1 MFARLGS
8 FSVRFRWYIIAA
20 WIVVAVVLTL
30 LAPSINDV
38 SVTDERAFLKQDV
51 PSLQANELLKEYFPD
66 LVALSTAVLVVD
78 AGEGGVVTA
87 PDVSD
92 YIESITEWLTAP
104 DAPEA
109 IEDVWSPTHEDQLT
123 RAGMTSDDKQVALIL
138 VRFNAIATE
147 PVTQEALTDIRERLA
162 EPPAGVTAY
171 LTGDGPI
178 LDAYSTE
185 SIRSMDSVTLIT
197 ILLVLVILL
206 LIYRSPVSP
215 FIPLATI
222 GISYLISRGV
232 IAYLG
237 SGPLTISMYTNV
249 FLIVVL
255 FGAGTDYCLFL
266 ISRFREE
273 MGNSESAA
281 PAVRT
286 TVRAVG
292 ETISS
297 SAGTVI
303 VGLAMMVF
311 AELGLYNTTGPAIAI
326 GVGITLLAG
335 LTLIPA
341 LLAVLGPRA
350 FWPRKTA
357 KVRDEG
363 TWSRWATAVVKRP
376 VLALVLPV
384 VVLVP
389 LAWYG
394 GALAR
399 DFDMLAD
406 LPKTEE
412 ARAGFDVLAEHMGA
426 GSMRPLNVLVRESS
440 GFTDAAAL
448 DRLKDLQSALEG
460 TDHVHTVRSVAGALP
475 DPSTLSVAA
484 QLAAAT
490 EQARLGQAAMT
501 SLIDVTMQGDAES
514 GAENGLE
521 ASLSSGEL
529 LQSAVRQ
536 LLVLGDYLARLAEA
550 YPEVGED
557 PAYQQAIAANSSL
570 VSFFTGGMQE
580 LDLSQ
585 GETGDAYA
593 GIEQNLGQLTDGLE
607 RLSGLFDDRPEALL
621 LPKAYLSE
629 DATVARL
636 QVVLDAGP
644 YSEQALDSVGAVL
657 KTLDDGDFDGAIEGN
672 SAVLRDL
679 RDISDRDMN
688 VTMIFVLG
696 GILVVL
702 ILLLRALVAPI
713 YLILTILLSY
723 SATLGVVRLLFVD
736 ILGQP
741 GITWWVPMFMFVMLV
756 ALGMDY
762 NIFLIGRVKE
772 EVAKH
777 GTREGTRLALARTG
791 GIITSAGIIMAG
803 TFASMM
809 AGSLLGLKQI
819 GFAVTFGVLL
829 DTFVVRTTLVPAI
842 TVLLDRWAW
851 WPRRTKGVAP
861 SPSGARTPE

>member
-1 MFARLGS
+1 MFARIGS
-8 FSVRFRWYIIAA
+8 FSVRFRWYIIAG
-20 WIVVAVVLTL
+20 WVVIAAALTL
-30 LAPSINDV
+30 LAPNINDV

-51 PSLQANELLKEYFPD
+51 PSLQANQLLKEYFPD
-66 LVALSTAVLVVD
+66 LVALSSAVLVVD
-78 AGEGGVVTA
+78 TGPDGSVNAPEVAKFADDLTKWLTGPTA
-87 PDVSD
+87 PAAV
-92 YIESITEWLTAP
+92 
-104 DAPEA
+104 
-109 IEDVWSPTHEDQLT
+109 EDVWSPTHGDELT
-123 RAGMTSDDKQVALIL
+123 RAGMTSDDKQIALLL
-138 VRFNAIATE
+138 VRFNAIGTE
-147 PVTQEALTDIRERLA
+147 PITKEALEDIRDHLA
-162 EPPAGVTAY
+162 DPPEGVTAY
-171 LTGDGPI
+171 MTGDGPI
-178 LDAYSTE
+178 LEAYTTE
-185 SIRSMDSVTLIT
+185 SLESMDKVTWIT
-197 ILLVLVILL
+197 IILVMAILL
-206 LIYRSPVSP
+206 IIYRSPVSP

-273 MGNSESAA
+273 MTGATSAA

-292 ETISS
+292 ETIAS

-341 LLAVLGPRA
+341 LLAILGHRA
-350 FWPRKTA
+350 FWPRKA
-357 KVRDEG
+357 MHMRDRG
-363 TWSRWATAVVKRP
+363 FWPRWAASVIKRP
-376 VLALVLPV
+376 VVALLVPV
-384 VVLVP
+384 MVLVP

-394 GALAR
+394 GGLAR

-406 LPKTEE
+406 LPKSDES
-412 ARAGFDVLAEHMGA
+412 RAGFDVLAEHMGA
-426 GSMRPLNVLVRESS
+426 GNMRPLNVLIEDDS
-440 GFTDAAAL
+440 GFTTPAAL
-448 DRLKDLQSALEG
+448 AHIKDLEATLE
-460 TDHVHTVRSVAGALP
+460 TSEHVEAVRSVVGALP
-475 DPSTLSVAA
+475 DPSTLSVSA
-484 QLAAAT
+484 QLDAAAT
-490 EQARLGQAAMT
+490 QAREGEAALAAT
-501 SLIDVTMQGDAES
+501 GGSVPTMDAFV
-514 GAENGLE
+514 
-521 ASLSSGEL
+521 GEF
-529 LQSAVRQ
+529 LQSAIRQ
-536 LLVLGDYLARLAEA
+536 LLVLGDYLARLAEE
-550 YPEVGED
+550 YPEVAQNPG
-557 PAYQQAIAANSSL
+557 YRQAVNADSFL
-570 VSFFTGGMQE
+570 VALFTGGDNVLPSPNVP
-580 LDLSQ
+580 LDDLLSTLQ
-585 GETGDAYA
+585 DRLADLAE
-593 GIEQNLGQLTDGLE
+593 GLE
-607 RLSGLFDDRPEALL
+607 QLADLYADRPEALL

-629 DATVARL
+629 DGTVARL
-636 QVVLDAGP
+636 QVVLDSGP
-644 YSEQALDSVGAVL
+644 YTEQALDAVGAL
-657 KTLDDGDFDGAIEGN
+657 LATLDTRGLDGSVEGN
-672 SAVLRDL
+672 SALLRDL
-679 RDISDRDMN
+679 RDTSDRDMN
-688 VTMIFVLG
+688 MAMIFVLG

-702 ILLLRALVAPI
+702 ILLLRALVAPV

-736 ILGQP
+736 ILNQP

-777 GTREGTRLALARTG
+777 GTREGTRIALARTG

-829 DTFVVRTTLVPAI
+829 DTFVVRTTLVPAL

-851 WPRRTKGVAP
+851 WPRR
-861 SPSGARTPE
+861 RI

>member
-20 WIVVAVVLTL
+20 WVVLAVILTL
-30 LAPSINDV
+30 LAPNINDV

-51 PSLQANELLKEYFPD
+51 PSLQANQLLKDYFPD
-66 LVALSTAVLVVD
+66 LVALSSAVVVIDSGTAGGAVSGPAADLVVELTD
-78 AGEGGVVTA
+78 
-87 PDVSD
+87 
-92 YIESITEWLTAP
+92 WLTGD
-104 DAPEA
+104 DAPA
-109 IEDVWSPTHEDQLT
+109 AVEDVWSPTHGDDLT
-123 RAGMTSDDKQVALIL
+123 RAGMTSDDRRVALIL

-147 PVTQEALTDIRERLA
+147 PITQEALADIRDRLA

-171 LTGDGPI
+171 LTGDGAI
-178 LDAYSTE
+178 LDAYS
-185 SIRSMDSVTLIT
+185 SASLKSMDSVTLIT
-197 ILLVLVILL
+197 IILVLVILL
-206 LIYRSPVSP
+206 IIYRSPVSP

-222 GISYLISRGV
+222 GLSYLISRGV

-273 MGNSESAA
+273 MTGAVTAA

-292 ETISS
+292 ETIAS

-303 VGLAMMVF
+303 VGLAMMIF

-326 GVGITLLAG
+326 GVAITLLAG

-341 LLAVLGPRA
+341 LLAVLGHHA
-350 FWPRKTA
+350 FWPRKSTQ
-357 KVRDEG
+357 VRDRG
-363 TWSRWATAVVKRP
+363 LWSRWAAKVVKHP
-376 VLALVLPV
+376 VVALVVPV

-394 GALAR
+394 SGLSR

-406 LPKTEE
+406 LPKTDE

-426 GSMRPLNVLVRESS
+426 GNMRPLNVLVQDDS
-440 GFTDAAAL
+440 GFTDPAGL
-448 DRLKDLQSALEG
+448 GRPREIWRTTLEDLENV
-460 TDHVHTVRSVAGALP
+460 DTVRSVIGALP

-484 QLAAAT
+484 QLPRPLQT
-490 EQARLGQAAMT
+490 GQRRCGGARRTLRTAWPRRT
-501 SLIDVTMQGDAES
+501 L
-514 GAENGLE
+514 
-521 ASLSSGEL
+521 
-529 LQSAVRQ
+529 
-536 LLVLGDYLARLAEA
+536 
-550 YPEVGED
+550 P
-557 PAYQQAIAANSSL
+557 AANSSRRRCDNCSCW
-570 VSFFTGGMQE
+570 VTTWQARP
-580 LDLSQ
+580 DLPRGRTRPRLSDRRSRPIARCCAHHRRRSHSSPVRRHSRP
-585 GETGDAYA
+585 TW
-593 GIEQNLGQLTDGLE
+593 GIFDLLGTLSDGLADLAVGLE
-607 RLSGLFDDRPEALL
+607 QLGDLVRGPSRSHTPAQRLPVLEQG
-621 LPKAYLSE
+621 
-629 DATVARL
+629 TVARL

-644 YSEQALDSVGAVL
+644 YSEEALDTVGVLLTTLDENGFNGAV
-657 KTLDDGDFDGAIEGN
+657 EGN
-672 SAVLRDL
+672 SAVLSDL

-688 VTMIFVLG
+688 LAMILVLG

-723 SATLGVVRLLFVD
+723 SATLGVVRLLFGD
-736 ILGQP
+736 ILNQP

-772 EVAKH
+772 EVALH

-842 TVLLDRWAW
+842 TVLLGRWAW
-851 WPRRTKGVAP
+851 WPRRRPAK
-861 SPSGARTPE
+861 SGARP